1 MALAVSA
8 HEILQSH
15 DCSHPSCFSEA
26 EKGSDRCSRHPRV
39 IEASS
44 QHVTVCVC
52 GAQYVG
58 TELRGRGWL
67 SAHERFC
74 RKVKAQQAL
83 GEPEESTQRRVSPN
97 PSAPFS
103 GSPSALGEADVWE
116 GERVSRPITQASVAP
131 SAPDPEPSRPREP
144 DVPQPAKTEK
154 EITVKSKMTGTE
166 EAEFI
171 AAALVRFHSFHERYG
186 RWPLPADS
194 AELSDT
200 GVLPSFRF
208 TGDHLQGGWQRLWD
222 AADAGTIPRGG
233 AARNYRDAHPI
244 RTVTEYPKFAPL
256 PKTKVGVVSGDV
268 EFLTVASELER
279 RHMDLMV
286 AEAAYQEAIKAFRA
300 HPFVQE
306 IGRALVEGA
315 G

>member
-1 MALAVSA
+1 M
-8 HEILQSH
+8 
-15 DCSHPSCFSEA
+15 
-26 EKGSDRCSRHPRV
+26 
-39 IEASS
+39 
-44 QHVTVCVC
+44 
-52 GAQYVG
+52 
-58 TELRGRGWL
+58 
-67 SAHERFC
+67 
-74 RKVKAQQAL
+74 
-83 GEPEESTQRRVSPN
+83 
-97 PSAPFS
+97 
-103 GSPSALGEADVWE
+103 
-116 GERVSRPITQASVAP
+116 
-131 SAPDPEPSRPREP
+131 
-144 DVPQPAKTEK
+144 
-154 EITVKSKMTGTE
+154 KSKMTGTE